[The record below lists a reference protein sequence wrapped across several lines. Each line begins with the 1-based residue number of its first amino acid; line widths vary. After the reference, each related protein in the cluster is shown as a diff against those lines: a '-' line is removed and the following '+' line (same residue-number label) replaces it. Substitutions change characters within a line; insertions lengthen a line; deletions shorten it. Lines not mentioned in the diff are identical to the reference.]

1 VRILLHTVH
10 IQMVVSSIVGVPGF
24 SAMNLLSFA
33 FKKTKKTNGYEQ
45 RFFLG
50 DTPIEWTNG

>member
-1 VRILLHTVH
+1 VH